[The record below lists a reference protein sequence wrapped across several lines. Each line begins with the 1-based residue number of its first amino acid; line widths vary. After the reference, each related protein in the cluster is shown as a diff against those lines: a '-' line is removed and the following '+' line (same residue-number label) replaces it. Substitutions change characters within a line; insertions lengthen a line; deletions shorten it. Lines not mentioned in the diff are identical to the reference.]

1 MSNAGNFK
9 DVLVSAGFSCVD
21 YNHVLYNRPSRI
33 VLITGDT
40 LYRNIKSWARTKDVR
55 DGRLPLF
62 TAATKT
68 DLKWVDLKPIF
79 VANMPAV
86 YKVDAVTGLPVFMLA
101 AVGESSDMESVYHL
115 LRQLPTAIQFCNIFS
130 SVKRRQLSFDK
141 GRRAKIRKS
150 RCDYFT
156 THR

>member
-9 DVLVSAGFSCVD
+9 EVLVSAGFSCVD

-33 VLITGDT
+33 EPLTYDT
-40 LYRNIKSWARTKDVR
+40 LYHNMKSWARTKDVR

-68 DLKWVDLKPIF
+68 DLKWVDLEPIF

-101 AVGESSDMESVYHL
+101 AVGGSSDMESVYHL
-115 LRQLPTAIQFCNIFS
+115 LRQLPTAIQFCNTFS
-130 SVKRRQLSFDK
+130 SVKRRRSSCDK
-141 GRRAKIRKS
+141 GRRAKIQK
-150 RCDYFT
+150 FL
-156 THR
+156 